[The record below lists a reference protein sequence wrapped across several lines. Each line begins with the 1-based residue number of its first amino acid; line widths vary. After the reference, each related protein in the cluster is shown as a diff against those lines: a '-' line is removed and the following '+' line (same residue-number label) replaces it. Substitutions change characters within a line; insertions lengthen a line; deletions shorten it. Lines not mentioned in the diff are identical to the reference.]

1 MKTYNLIGAVSAIAL
16 LFAAPAMAE
25 TAKEM
30 NKEYGQN
37 ESYGSRAK
45 DNGSVVDRQQNN
57 TEAKEDFSKATKD
70 ASASMRETADE
81 IKAAFIDE
89 DVKVKA
95 SNVTFNKRTTAD
107 GIIGKP
113 VVNQSNDRIATVED
127 VILDANGDAK
137 LVVVKDGDFAG
148 MGGKLAAFDYDS
160 IISRKADG
168 DVVMPITEQ
177 TLDKVAEFSYDKTD
191 KENVRMIPANGYS
204 VKGLLDGN
212 IVDPAGKKLASIDNL
227 SLKGGKA
234 DLIIAGYGKV
244 LAMGGDK
251 VAVDFDS
258 GRLVRDGDNVN
269 LKLSQNQTAKFNS
282 FKETHK

>member
-1 MKTYNLIGAVSAIAL
+1 MKAYNLLGAVSAIAL
-16 LFAAPAMAE
+16 LFAAPALAE

-45 DNGSVVDRQQNN
+45 DTGSAVDRKQNN
-57 TEAKEDFSKATKD
+57 TEAKEDFSEATKD

-95 SNVTFNKRTTAD
+95 SHVSFSKRTTAD

-137 LVVVKDGDFAG
+137 LIVVKDGDFAG
-148 MGGKLAAFDYDS
+148 MGGKLAAFDYDA

-168 DVVMPITEQ
+168 DIVMPITEQ
-177 TLDKVAEFSYDKTD
+177 TIDKVAEFSYDKTD
-191 KENVRMIPANGYS
+191 KTNVRMIPANGYS

-212 IVDPAGKKLASIDNL
+212 IVDPAGKKLASIDNV

-234 DLIIAGYGKV
+234 DLVIAGYGKV

-269 LKLSQNQTAKFNS
+269 LKLSQNQTAKFNT